1 MNMTTE
7 FEWVR
12 ELNEGVKKIYSDM
25 ADAGLPTPE
34 YIETPN
40 TVKLVLR
47 NNIDERTAHRNKDPS
62 EAVNEA
68 LSGFED
74 IWEDLDEIERGILTC
89 LKENGKV
96 RRSKLEEYTNK
107 SRGTVIERLK
117 NLEKKGV
124 IRVNGD
130 KNDPTRTYELY

>member
-1 MNMTTE
+1 M
-7 FEWVR
+7 
-12 ELNEGVKKIYSDM
+12 
-25 ADAGLPTPE
+25 
-34 YIETPN
+34 
-40 TVKLVLR
+40 
-47 NNIDERTAHRNKDPS
+47 
-62 EAVNEA
+62 
-68 LSGFED
+68 
-74 IWEDLDEIERGILTC
+74 TC